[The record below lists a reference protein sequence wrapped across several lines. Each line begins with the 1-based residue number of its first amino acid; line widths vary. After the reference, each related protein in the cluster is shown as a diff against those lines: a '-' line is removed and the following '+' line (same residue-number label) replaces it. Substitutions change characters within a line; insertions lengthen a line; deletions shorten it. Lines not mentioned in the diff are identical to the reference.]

1 MSEQKK
7 QSLQRRK
14 RVFDIIETGA
24 ASDWV
29 SRGRENIV
37 PRGDIILNSNDVLIL
52 GAEALKDDIHIEL
65 KEVVLLKHN
74 PWNGMCI
81 RDLGISRQTII
92 VMVKRNGTMLVP
104 KGNMVL
110 LQGDHVILYSQEFIA
125 NQNLISV

>member
-37 PRGDIILNSNDVLIL
+37 PRGDIVLNSNDVLIL

-74 PWNGMCI
+74 PWRESCHP
-81 RDLGISRQTII
+81 LQPGIHCQPEPDFGLNAAIKKEPLSFRTAAFL
-92 VMVKRNGTMLVP
+92 RFSG
-104 KGNMVL
+104 
-110 LQGDHVILYSQEFIA
+110 
-125 NQNLISV
+125 